1 MIVVPG
7 AIAGS
12 IVAVM
17 VIVTVPRA
25 GMLPFQVTVFVAI
38 VATALPEL
46 AVAETRCSC
55 DGRTSVSSL
64 PLLSACV
71 AGPLLDSV
79 IVYVTV
85 LPGVNVPLTLFV
97 PETFDGEMTFVVA
110 VADSLPL
117 FGSVVADVIVAVA
130 VMIVFGNV
138 DAPTRTPSVKLL
150 VPTANDAF
158 VHVTM
163 PVAPTAGVVHDQP
176 ATAGSESNVVFAG
189 IGIVSDADV
198 AAVGPAFVT
207 AIA

>member
-1 MIVVPG
+1 
-7 AIAGS
+7 
-12 IVAVM
+12 M

-64 PLLSACV
+64 PLLA
-71 AGPLLDSV
+71 SV

-138 DAPTRTPSVKLL
+138 DAPTRTPRVKLL
-150 VPTANDAF
+150 VPTANDA
-158 VHVTM
+158 
-163 PVAPTAGVVHDQP
+163 
-176 ATAGSESNVVFAG
+176 
-189 IGIVSDADV
+189 
-198 AAVGPAFVT
+198 
-207 AIA
+207 